1 MATAA
6 AQRKWRAKNRF
17 VKTQLNVMTRRLVHE
32 DLKEIAER
40 HSLRGKGEAV
50 SFASFVTK
58 GLGQFAEHDR
68 EAKRLL
74 GLFATAYERE
84 RDLYK

>member
-17 VKTQLNVMTRRLVHE
+17 VKTQLNVMTRRLVHD

-40 HSLRGKGEAV
+40 YQLRGK
-50 SFASFVTK
+50 S
-58 GLGQFAEHDR
+58 
-68 EAKRLL
+68 
-74 GLFATAYERE
+74 
-84 RDLYK
+84 

>member
-1 MATAA
+1 MATAE

-17 VKTQLNVMTRRLVHE
+17 VKTQLNVMTRRLVHD
-32 DLKEIAER
+32 DLAEIAER
-40 HSLRGKGEAV
+40 HRLRGKGEAV
-50 SFASFVTK
+50 GFASFVAK

-74 GLFATAYERE
+74 GLFCAAFERE